1 MVVNWSL
8 GQREPSTILHNI
20 QLQLNPLA
28 NGLSEEIIVLN
39 PKQLKDFQQQLLRDK
54 AELEATLSDKTN
66 KADET
71 VELDQSRVGR
81 LSRID
86 AMQAQQMALE
96 MTRRKQLQLTK
107 INGALTRIEQGTF
120 GHCFVCGT
128 DIDIRRLQL
137 DPTITRCVSCQSS

>member
-1 MVVNWSL
+1 M
-8 GQREPSTILHNI
+8 
-20 QLQLNPLA
+20 
-28 NGLSEEIIVLN
+28 LN

-137 DPTITRCVSCQSS
+137 DPTITRCVSCQST